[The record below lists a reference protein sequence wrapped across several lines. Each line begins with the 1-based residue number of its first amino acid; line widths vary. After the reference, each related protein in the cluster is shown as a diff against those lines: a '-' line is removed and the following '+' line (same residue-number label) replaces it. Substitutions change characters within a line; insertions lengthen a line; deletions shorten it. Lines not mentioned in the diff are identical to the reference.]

1 MPAVFHHRVV
11 LIVLLCLSACA
22 SIPDSPLV
30 SGIGPYQD
38 IKARLLVIEPQ
49 HRWQVMLDWHT
60 ELASRGHARLVHAAS
75 NWIIELRW
83 QGSYITLRDNHSPDW
98 RRVRLSELAERG
110 IVIAPHALSEFLAGG
125 IPADFR
131 ETRTHQWESRK
142 DGKLIRVLWHQQ
154 SHRLEISDIRHG
166 RRATLMILD
175 EHYNP
180 PEKPPHPPAS
190 SAMHP

>member
-1 MPAVFHHRVV
+1 MPAVFHHRIV
-11 LIVLLCLSACA
+11 LIILLSLSACA
-22 SIPDSPLV
+22 SIPDAAPV

-38 IKARLLVIEPQ
+38 IKARLLVIEPK

-83 QGSYITLRDNHSPDW
+83 QGSHISIRDNHSPDW

-110 IVIAPHALSEFLAGG
+110 IVIAPHTLSEFLAGG
-125 IPADFR
+125 IPAGFR
-131 ETRTHQWESRK
+131 ETRTNQWENRK
-142 DGKLIRVLWHQQ
+142 DGKLIRVLWRPQ

-175 EHYNP
+175 KPGNP
-180 PEKPPHPPAS
+180 LEKTPRPPAS